1 MMTTT
6 AIATLLPGGLEA
18 ITNAITSGNEITI
31 SKWELGAAANEVVPS
46 GTTSAIP
53 NAIYTGNAS
62 RVLLEQENGLAVFNI
77 VLDDTIGDFYVGN
90 LALKIIDPVL
100 EDERLLAVVMFPET
114 IYKTKNEALGGA
126 PGETGRYYVVKLVI
140 HLQTMAA
147 VANITVGNTH
157 FTAIP
162 SVDNINSLVDPGASS
177 YSHQILLQTPDTGAP
192 SLLVARAGDNQWW
205 GFAFSWP
212 VDAHNFGVISGGY
225 QGDWYAADNIEVVF
239 GGFFHFD
246 SSDFDEVIDGGS
258 NWESGNNTN
267 LVNGGTW
274 SL

>member
-1 MMTTT
+1 MTTT
-6 AIATLLPGGLEA
+6 AIATLLQGGLDA
-18 ITNAITSGNEITI
+18 ITNAVTSGNEIVI

-46 GTTSAIP
+46 GATSAIP
-53 NAIYTGNAS
+53 TAIYTGSSS

-77 VLDDTIGDFYVGN
+77 VLDDTIGDFFIGN
-90 LALKIIDPVL
+90 VALKIIDPVT
-100 EDERLLAVVMFPET
+100 DTERLLAVVMFPET

-126 PGETGRYYVVKLVI
+126 PGETGRHYVVKLVI
-140 HLQTMAA
+140 QLQTQIG
-147 VANITVGNTH
+147 VASVTVGNTH

-162 SVDNINSLVDPGASS
+162 SVDNINNLVDPGASL

-192 SLLVARAGDNQWW
+192 ALIAARAGDNQWW
-205 GFAFSWP
+205 GFALSWP

-225 QGDWYAADNIEVVF
+225 QGDWYAVDNVEVVF
-239 GGFFHFD
+239 GGFFHLT
-246 SSDFDEVIDGGS
+246 SNDFDDIIEGGA

-274 SL
+274 SI